1 MQTLASWSEPAS
13 ASLNRDGALR
23 LRLALYRPHANIWY
37 RNNLGRL
44 LRRDPLPN
52 KYAPLLDYL
61 LASPEL
67 ELSFV
72 SRLDGSL
79 WARLTDALQ
88 LWVWRRLTGLHG
100 VSLAFTAARTQ
111 HSDVLFL
118 MHYGNLTNETESLAS
133 VCAAVAPALAPLG
146 IRKVV
151 HMTHY
156 AYCVD
161 TGAANLAALGP
172 DLLVAESN
180 LAAHSAFFRAHFA
193 GVKAPF
199 ACLPYTAAARF
210 QSMRPLAQRSNKLV
224 VTGSITYKMQ
234 DPAFCSF
241 FGTQELQPMRRDL
254 FEAAD
259 RYTSEMDCL
268 VSDLN
273 ATRAVARPHKLGQLV
288 AALRKMAGVRTQAGY
303 YKRDIVDTYN
313 SYTMFA
319 VPEEVCGLPAIGFV
333 EGMACGSAYVGV
345 DGPMYRDLGM
355 LPGVH
360 FIAYDGTVDD
370 LMAQVRHHQ
379 QHPARTAAIAAAG
392 CALAQGVLG
401 QQAVYGAFIGTLR
414 QLAGMSDTRT

>member
-1 MQTLASWSEPAS
+1 
-13 ASLNRDGALR
+13 
-23 LRLALYRPHANIWY
+23 
-37 RNNLGRL
+37 
-44 LRRDPLPN
+44 
-52 KYAPLLDYL
+52 
-61 LASPEL
+61 
-67 ELSFV
+67 
-72 SRLDGSL
+72 
-79 WARLTDALQ
+79 
-88 LWVWRRLTGLHG
+88 
-100 VSLAFTAARTQ
+100 
-111 HSDVLFL
+111 
-118 MHYGNLTNETESLAS
+118 
-133 VCAAVAPALAPLG
+133 
-146 IRKVV
+146 
-151 HMTHY
+151 
-156 AYCVD
+156 
-161 TGAANLAALGP
+161 
-172 DLLVAESN
+172 
-180 LAAHSAFFRAHFA
+180 
-193 GVKAPF
+193 
-199 ACLPYTAAARF
+199 
-210 QSMRPLAQRSNKLV
+210 
-224 VTGSITYKMQ
+224 
-234 DPAFCSF
+234 
-241 FGTQELQPMRRDL
+241 MRRDL

-273 ATRAVARPHKLGQLV
+273 ATRAVTRPHKLGQLV

-379 QHPARTAAIAAAG
+379 QHPERTAAIAAAG